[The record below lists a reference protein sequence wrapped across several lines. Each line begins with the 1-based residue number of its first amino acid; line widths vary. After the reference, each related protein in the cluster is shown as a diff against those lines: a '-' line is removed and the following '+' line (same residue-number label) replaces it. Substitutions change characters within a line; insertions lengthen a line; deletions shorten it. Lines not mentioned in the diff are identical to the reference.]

1 VPAARP
7 AGRKEV
13 PVNILIP
20 DIPVIEKVIR
30 SAAVYLFLLVAFR
43 LAGKRQLGQMTAF
56 DLVVLLVISNV
67 VQNALIG
74 NDNSLGGGLLGATV
88 ILLLNAVVA
97 WLTFRYKRVER
108 LVEQMPTVLVRHGR
122 ILRENLRRERLSL
135 PELRAALRR
144 EGVVS
149 LRDVRYALLEEDG
162 HLSVI
167 AGRPAAP

>member
-1 VPAARP
+1 VH
-7 AGRKEV
+7 
-13 PVNILIP
+13 ILIP
-20 DIPVIEKVIR
+20 EIPVVEKVIR
-30 SAAVYLFLLVAFR
+30 SAVVYLFLLVAFR
-43 LAGKRQLGQMTAF
+43 LAGKRQLGTMTAF

-88 ILLLNAVVA
+88 ILVLNAIVA
-97 WLTFRYKRVER
+97 WVTSRSKRMERIVEHT
-108 LVEQMPTVLVRHGR
+108 PTILVRHGR

-144 EGVVS
+144 EGIVS
-149 LRDVRYALLEEDG
+149 LRNVHYVLLEEDG

-167 AGRPAAP
+167 AGRAVSL

>member
-1 VPAARP
+1 M
-7 AGRKEV
+7 
-13 PVNILIP
+13 NILIP
-20 DIPVIEKVIR
+20 EIPVVEKVVR
-30 SAAVYLFLLVAFR
+30 SAVVYLFLLAGFR
-43 LAGKRQLGQMTAF
+43 LAGKRQLGTMTAF

-88 ILLLNAVVA
+88 ILGLNAIVA
-97 WLTFRYKRVER
+97 WVTFRYKRVER
-108 LVEQMPTVLVRHGR
+108 VVEHTPTVLVKHGR

-144 EGVVS
+144 EGIAS
-149 LRDVRYALLEEDG
+149 VRNVHYVLLEEDG

-167 AGRPAAP
+167 AGQAAAL